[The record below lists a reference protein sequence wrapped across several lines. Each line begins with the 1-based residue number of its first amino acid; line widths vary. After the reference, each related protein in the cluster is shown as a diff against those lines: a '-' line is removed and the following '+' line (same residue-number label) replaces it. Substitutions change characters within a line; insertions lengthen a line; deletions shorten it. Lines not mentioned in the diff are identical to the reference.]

1 MELDFEVYD
10 AGNGDLKDIF
20 SIIVNY
26 DELTDTY
33 EPDPQD
39 WAVAMLEWGD
49 QNVVLQVQDRSK
61 QVKGFSDAGTLKLP
75 LKEEI

>member
-26 DELTDTY
+26 DELSDSY
-33 EPDPQD
+33 VPDPQD

-49 QNVVLQVQDRSK
+49 QNVVLQVQDRTK
-61 QVKGFSDAGTLKLP
+61 QVKGFSDSGTLKLP
-75 LKEEI
+75 LSEEK